1 MDVLIIDKTS
11 LKWKEKFAKATL
23 RGYIDGRMSTTPQLL
38 FHKHPNA
45 VFWRVEVQRA
55 YYLLQRKYLVLDF
68 PLKTNEASYP
78 LVRNCQTIHF
88 HLWHHCDKNA
98 RVVFSAA
105 ASESCRPNWPSVNAQ
120 LIVIKWNSDH
130 IHFNQKRW
138 SASYWDVQFQNRIPL
153 RLETNI
159 PLTAQVHKGFHE
171 RGRDCDACGSRKK
184 KKITFKK
191 P

>member
-1 MDVLIIDKTS
+1 MERKVCKGHSEGLYWRTHEHNSSTPISQTPECRVLTGGGAESVLFI
-11 LKWKEKFAKATL
+11 AKKIFGA
-23 RGYIDGRMSTTPQLL
+23 
-38 FHKHPNA
+38 
-45 VFWRVEVQRA
+45 RVI
-55 YYLLQRKYLVLDF
+55 
-68 PLKTNEASYP
+68 
-78 LVRNCQTIHF
+78 RNCQTIHF

-184 KKITFKK
+184 KKKAHLK
-191 P
+191 SRN